1 MDNSTFERNQKN
13 FFKKVEEGTEHV
25 DQIPEMERFVK
36 FWLDIQEEDDRT
48 HELLWME
55 SVSKK
60 LRDKI
65 ANVKEFDIKEKTLEK
80 EKLDCPWNRWH
91 TKVLVEEVKTC
102 KKEIEENT

>member
-1 MDNSTFERNQKN
+1 MDNATFERDQKN

-65 ANVKEFDIKEKTLEK
+65 ANVKDSISKKKPLKKKLRKRKIGLRLEQMAHK
-80 EKLDCPWNRWH
+80 SSGGRG
-91 TKVLVEEVKTC
+91 
-102 KKEIEENT
+102 ENLQERN